1 MRFRDCF
8 KRQWLLVGIVL
19 ALGIRA
25 ETQDLDRAD
34 HVLIPQ
40 SRVFA
45 YTAEQQ
51 GAIRVYEVDA
61 DISMVESAA
70 VTTLTIHI
78 ENMTSVRQEAE
89 LLLPV
94 PAGAA
99 VSGFAYDGPGLMTSA
114 QVLPIEEA
122 IRIYNQL
129 VAQIRDPAL
138 VEFVGYNLIRTSI
151 FPVEAGARQQ
161 VVITYEHLCQVQDNR
176 VDYILPRTESLQYQ
190 IPWTIK
196 ANIRS
201 AQAISTVYSPSH
213 VVYTFRVSDHEVSV
227 MIESEAKFTPGPFQ
241 MSYVVQAEDIAASV
255 LAYPDRT
262 GNGGYFLLLAGVP
275 EVNAPPEDSNRIRR
289 ELTLV
294 IDKSGSMSGN
304 KIVQAKDAAMQVIE
318 GLDLGEAFNVILYD
332 NSLQILSSEP
342 LIKTGQ
348 TTLQAYDYIN
358 SANAGG
364 STNLYGALE
373 LALAQ
378 EPIADML
385 AIVLFLTDGLPT
397 SGNTNEVDIRNLVT
411 TANPFER
418 RVFTFGVGY
427 DVNAQLLDA
436 LAEQSRGRATFVLP
450 DESVETKVAEVFGTL
465 AGPVLTDPHLRI
477 LDGQGQEAVGR
488 TLDVLPTV
496 LKDLFAG
503 DRLVVLGRYVGSEEL
518 IFELTGNYLGEQRTF
533 QFGFD
538 PNQAD
543 VRNGFV
549 PRLWASRK
557 IAEMIAQI
565 QILGADPSLTENDP
579 RVTELATSI
588 IALSTEFGIITEYTA
603 FLASEGTDLSNAA
616 DILGQTAGNLAQ
628 GAAGRSGGGSV
639 GQSINNIMQRSQDVL
654 NRDSSYL
661 NSSMERT
668 RIVNVQ
674 QANDLTFFFKDGW
687 WIDSR
692 LADIQDQLEPDQTV
706 VFGTDEF
713 LEVALNL
720 ALENRQGALAFAQD
734 IVMLVG
740 EEIVMIDIPQDIEE
754 PYEPEDPSDLDSP
767 GSGSSGTRRGR

>member
-1 MRFRDCF
+1 MRFKDCF
-8 KRQWLLVGIVL
+8 RFQVFLVTSVLVL
-19 ALGIRA
+19 AVTVG
-25 ETQDLDRAD
+25 TQGQDRAD

-45 YTAEQQ
+45 YTAVQQ
-51 GAIRVYEVDA
+51 GAIRVYEVNA
-61 DISMVESAA
+61 DISLVESAA
-70 VTTLTIHI
+70 VTTLTMRI
-78 ENMTSVRQEAE
+78 ENMTNARQEAE

-94 PAGAA
+94 PPGAA
-99 VSGFAYDGPGLMTSA
+99 VSGFAYDGPGPMTSA

-122 IRIYNQL
+122 RRIYNGL

-138 VEFVGYNLIRTSI
+138 AEFVGYNLIRTSV
-151 FPVEAGARQQ
+151 FPVEARARQQ
-161 VVITYEHLCQVQDNR
+161 VVITYEHICPVQDNR
-176 VDYILPRTESLQYQ
+176 VDYVLPRTESLQYQ

-196 ANIRS
+196 ADIRS

-213 VVYTFRVSDHEVSV
+213 VVYAFRISDHEISV

-241 MSYVVQAEDIAASV
+241 MSYVVQADDIAASV
-255 LAYPDRT
+255 LAYPDGT
-262 GNGGYFLLLAGVP
+262 GHGGYFLLLAGVP
-275 EVNAPPEDSNRIRR
+275 EVNAPPEDSNGIKR

-332 NSLQILSSEP
+332 SGLQMLSSEP

-348 TTLQAYDYIN
+348 TTLQAYDYI
-358 SANAGG
+358 SAVNAGG
-364 STNLYGALE
+364 STNLYGAME

-378 EPIADML
+378 EPVAHML

-411 TANPFER
+411 TGNPYER

-436 LAEQSRGRATFVLP
+436 LAEQSRARATFVLP

-465 AGPVLTDPHLRI
+465 AGPVLADPSLFI
-477 LDGQGQEAVGR
+477 LDAEGNEAVGR

-503 DRLVVLGRYVGSEEL
+503 DRLVVLGRYLGSDEL
-518 IFELTGNYLGEQRTF
+518 VFELTGNYLGEQRSF
-533 QFGFD
+533 QFEFD

-543 VRNGFV
+543 LRNGFV

-557 IAEMIAQI
+557 VAELIDQI
-565 QILGADPSLTENDP
+565 QILGADPGLTQNDP
-579 RVTELATSI
+579 RVTELTTSI

-603 FLASEGTDLSNAA
+603 FLALEGTELSNAA
-616 DILGQTAGNLAQ
+616 ELLGQTAGNLAQ
-628 GAAGRSGGGSV
+628 GAGDRSGSGSV
-639 GQSINNIMQRSQDVL
+639 SQSMNNAMQRSQDVL

-668 RIVNVQ
+668 RIVNAQ

-692 LADIQDQLEPDQTV
+692 LADIQDQLVPDRTV
-706 VFGTDEF
+706 VFGTGEF
-713 LEVALNL
+713 FDVALSL

-734 IVMLVG
+734 IVILVG
-740 EEIVMIDIPQDIEE
+740 ETIVLIDIPEDIEE
-754 PYEPEDPSDLDSP
+754 SYEPEDPWELDSP
-767 GSGSSGTRRGR
+767 GSGGSGGRRGR

>member
-1 MRFRDCF
+1 M
-8 KRQWLLVGIVL
+8 WIVLVSVVGIQ
-19 ALGIRA
+19 A
-25 ETQDLDRAD
+25 QDLDRAD

-61 DISMVESAA
+61 DISLVESAA
-70 VTTLTIHI
+70 VTTLTMRI
-78 ENMTSVRQEAE
+78 ENMTGTRQEAE

-94 PAGAA
+94 PPGAA
-99 VSGFAYDGPGLMTSA
+99 VSGFAYDGPGPMTSA
-114 QVLPIEEA
+114 QVLPTEEA
-122 IRIYNQL
+122 LRIYNQL

-138 VEFVGYNLIRTSI
+138 AEFVGYNLIRTSV
-151 FPVEAGARQQ
+151 FPVEARARQQ
-161 VVITYEHLCQVQDNR
+161 VVITYEHICPVQDNR
-176 VDYILPRTESLQYQ
+176 VDYALPRTESLQYQ
-190 IPWTIK
+190 IPWTIR
-196 ANIRS
+196 ADIRS

-213 VVYTFRVSDHEVSV
+213 VVYAFRISDHEVSV
-227 MIESEAKFTPGPFQ
+227 MIESEARFTPGPFQ
-241 MSYVVQAEDIAASV
+241 MSYVVQADDIAASV
-255 LAYPDRT
+255 LAYPDEA

-275 EVNAPPEDSNRIRR
+275 EVNAPPGDSNSIQR

-304 KIVQAKDAAMQVIE
+304 KIVQARDAAMQVIE

-332 NSLQILSSEP
+332 NSLQMLSSEP
-342 LIKTGQ
+342 LIKSAQ
-348 TTLQAYDYIN
+348 TTMQAYDYIG
-358 SANAGG
+358 AVRAQGG
-364 STNLYGALE
+364 TNLYGALDQ
-373 LALAQ
+373 ALAQ
-378 EPIADML
+378 EPAAGML
-385 AIVLFLTDGLPT
+385 PLVLFLTDGLPT
-397 SGNTNEVDIRNLVT
+397 AGNTNEVDIRNLVT
-411 TANPFER
+411 TGNPYER

-436 LAEQSRGRATFVLP
+436 LAEQSRARATFVLP

-465 AGPVLTDPHLRI
+465 AGPVLADPHLSI
-477 LDGQGQEAVGR
+477 LDEQGQAAVGR

-503 DRLVVLGRYVGSEEL
+503 DRLVVLGRYLSGDEL
-518 IFELTGNYLGEQRTF
+518 VFELTGNYLGEQRSF
-533 QFGFD
+533 QFGFA

-543 VRNGFV
+543 LRNGFI

-557 IAEMIAQI
+557 VAELIDQI
-565 QILGADPSLTENDP
+565 QILGADPGLTENDP
-579 RVTELATSI
+579 RVTELTTSI

-603 FLASEGTDLSNAA
+603 FLALEGTELSNAA
-616 DILGQTAGNLAQ
+616 QLLGQTAGNLAR
-628 GAAGRSGGGSV
+628 GASDRSGSGAVS
-639 GQSINNIMQRSQDVL
+639 QSMNNAMQRSQDVL

-668 RIVNVQ
+668 RIVNAQ

-692 LADIQDQLEPDQTV
+692 LADIQDQLEPDRTV

-713 LEVALNL
+713 FDVALNL
-720 ALENRQGALAFAQD
+720 SLENRQGALAFAQD
-734 IVMLVG
+734 TVILVG
-740 EEIVMIDIPQDIEE
+740 EMIVLIDVPEDIEE
-754 PYEPEDPSDLDSP
+754 PYEPEDPWELDSP
-767 GSGSSGTRRGR
+767 GSGSGGARRGR

>member
-1 MRFRDCF
+1 V
-8 KRQWLLVGIVL
+8 LVL
-19 ALGIRA
+19 AVTVG
-25 ETQDLDRAD
+25 TQGQDRAD

-45 YTAEQQ
+45 YTAVQQ
-51 GAIRVYEVDA
+51 GAIRVYEVNA
-61 DISMVESAA
+61 DISLVESAA
-70 VTTLTIHI
+70 VTTLTMRI
-78 ENMTSVRQEAE
+78 ENMTNARQEAE

-94 PAGAA
+94 PPGAA
-99 VSGFAYDGPGLMTSA
+99 VSGFAYDGPGPMTSA

-122 IRIYNQL
+122 RRIYNGL

-138 VEFVGYNLIRTSI
+138 AEFVGYNLIRTSV
-151 FPVEAGARQQ
+151 FPVEARARQQ
-161 VVITYEHLCQVQDNR
+161 VVITYEHICPVQDNR
-176 VDYILPRTESLQYQ
+176 VDYVLPRTESLQYQ

-196 ANIRS
+196 ADIRS

-213 VVYTFRVSDHEVSV
+213 VVYAFRISDHEISV

-241 MSYVVQAEDIAASV
+241 MSYVVQADDIAASV
-255 LAYPDRT
+255 LAYPDGT
-262 GNGGYFLLLAGVP
+262 GHGGYFLLLAGVP
-275 EVNAPPEDSNRIRR
+275 EVNAPPEDSNGIKR

-332 NSLQILSSEP
+332 SGLQMLSSEP

-348 TTLQAYDYIN
+348 TTLQAYDYI
-358 SANAGG
+358 SAVNAGG
-364 STNLYGALE
+364 STNLYGAME

-378 EPIADML
+378 EPVAHML

-411 TANPFER
+411 TGNPYER

-436 LAEQSRGRATFVLP
+436 LAEQSRARATFVLP

-465 AGPVLTDPHLRI
+465 AGPVLADPSLFI
-477 LDGQGQEAVGR
+477 LDAEGNEAVGR

-503 DRLVVLGRYVGSEEL
+503 DRLVVLGRYLGSDEL
-518 IFELTGNYLGEQRTF
+518 VFELTGNYLGEQRSF
-533 QFGFD
+533 QFEFD

-543 VRNGFV
+543 LRNGFV

-557 IAEMIAQI
+557 VAELIDQI
-565 QILGADPSLTENDP
+565 QILGADPGLTQNDP
-579 RVTELATSI
+579 RVTELTTSI

-603 FLASEGTDLSNAA
+603 FLALEGTELSNAA
-616 DILGQTAGNLAQ
+616 ELLGQTAGNLAQ
-628 GAAGRSGGGSV
+628 GAGDRSGSGSV
-639 GQSINNIMQRSQDVL
+639 SQSMNNAMQRSQDVL

-668 RIVNVQ
+668 RIVNAQ

-692 LADIQDQLEPDQTV
+692 LADIQDQLVPDRTV
-706 VFGTDEF
+706 VFGTGEF
-713 LEVALNL
+713 FDVALSL

-734 IVMLVG
+734 IVILVG
-740 EEIVMIDIPQDIEE
+740 ETIVLIDIPEDIEE
-754 PYEPEDPSDLDSP
+754 SYEPEDPWELDSP
-767 GSGSSGTRRGR
+767 GSGGSGGRRGR

>member
-1 MRFRDCF
+1 MKALKAIICI
-8 KRQWLLVGIVL
+8 GII
-19 ALGIRA
+19 AFMTIPA
-25 ETQDLDRAD
+25 KSQDLDRAD

-99 VSGFAYDGPGLMTSA
+99 VSGFAYDGPGVMTSA

-129 VAQIRDPAL
+129 MAQIRDPAL

-151 FPVEAGARQQ
+151 FPVEAHARQQ

-196 ANIRS
+196 ANICS

-213 VVYTFRVSDHEVSV
+213 MVYTFRVSDNEVSV

-241 MSYVVQAEDIAASV
+241 MSYIVQAEDIAASV
-255 LAYPDRT
+255 LAYPDNT

-275 EVNAPPEDSNRIRR
+275 EVNIPPEDSNGIRR

-304 KIVQAKDAAMQVIE
+304 KIVQARDAAMQVIE
-318 GLDLGEAFNVILYD
+318 GLDPGEAFNVILYD
-332 NSLQILSSEP
+332 NSLQILSPEP

-348 TTLQAYDYIN
+348 TTLRAYDYI
-358 SANAGG
+358 SAVNAGG

-397 SGNTNEVDIRNLVT
+397 SGNTNEVNIRNLVT

-450 DESVETKVAEVFGTL
+450 DESVEAKVAEVFGTL
-465 AGPVLTDPHLRI
+465 AGPVLADPNLRI

-496 LKDLFAG
+496 LRDLFAG
-503 DRLVVLGRYVGSEEL
+503 DRLVVLGRYIGGEEL
-518 IFELTGNYLGEQRTF
+518 IFELTGNYLGEHRTF

-543 VRNGFV
+543 VRNSFV

-557 IAEMIAQI
+557 IAEMITQI
-565 QILGADPSLTENDP
+565 QILGADPTLTEDDP
-579 RVTELATSI
+579 RVRELATSI

-603 FLASEGTDLSNAA
+603 FLAQEGTELGNAA
-616 DILGQTAGNLAQ
+616 ELIGQTAGNLAAGM
-628 GAAGRSGGGSV
+628 GARTGGYSV
-639 GQSINNIMQRSQDVL
+639 GQTINNAMQRSQDVL

-668 RIVNVQ
+668 RIVNTQ

-713 LEVALNL
+713 MDVALSL

-734 IVMLVG
+734 VVILVG
-740 EEIVMIDIPQDIEE
+740 EMIVMIDIPADIEE
-754 PYEPEDPSDLDSP
+754 PYEPEDPWELDSP
-767 GSGSSGTRRGR
+767 GSGVSGGRGGR

>member
-1 MRFRDCF
+1 MRR
-8 KRQWLLVGIVL
+8 KNLVGRQWIWLEIVL
-19 ALGIRA
+19 ALVVTVEA
-25 ETQDLDRAD
+25 QDLDQAD

-51 GAIRVYEVDA
+51 GAIRVYEVNA
-61 DISMVESAA
+61 DIILVESAA
-70 VTTLTIHI
+70 VTTLTIRI
-78 ENMTSVRQEAE
+78 ENMTSIRQEAE

-94 PAGAA
+94 PPGAA
-99 VSGFAYDGPGLMTSA
+99 VSGFAYDGPGPMTSA

-122 IRIYNQL
+122 QRIYNGL
-129 VAQIRDPAL
+129 VAKIRDPAL
-138 VEFVGYNLIRTSI
+138 AEFVGYNLVRTSI
-151 FPVEAGARQQ
+151 FPVEARARQV
-161 VVITYEHLCQVQDNR
+161 VVITYEHICSVQNNR
-176 VDYILPRTESLQYQ
+176 VDYMLPRTESLQYQ

-196 ANIRS
+196 ADIRS

-213 VVYTFRVSDHEVSV
+213 VVYAYRVSDFEISV

-241 MSYVVQAEDIAASV
+241 MSYIIQADDIAASV
-255 LAYPDRT
+255 LAYPDRM

-275 EVNAPPEDSNRIRR
+275 EVNAPPEDGNGIQR

-304 KIVQAKDAAMQVIE
+304 KITQAKDAALQVIE

-332 NSLQILSSEP
+332 NSLQMLSREP
-342 LIKTGQ
+342 LIKTAQ
-348 TTLQAYDYIN
+348 TTLQAYDYVG
-358 SANAGG
+358 AVRAGG
-364 STNLYGALE
+364 GTNLYGALE
-373 LALAQ
+373 LALAA
-378 EPIADML
+378 EPSADML

-397 SGNTNEVDIRNLVT
+397 AGNTNEVDIRNLVT
-411 TANPFER
+411 TGNPYER
-418 RVFTFGVGY
+418 RVFTFGVGF

-436 LAEQSRGRATFVLP
+436 LAEQSRARATFVLP

-465 AGPVLTDPHLRI
+465 AGPVLADPQLFI
-477 LDGQGQEAVGR
+477 LDTQGQEAVGR

-503 DRLVVLGRYVGSEEL
+503 DRLVVLGRYLGGDEL
-518 IFELTGNYLGEQRTF
+518 VFELTGNYLGEPRSF

-543 VRNGFV
+543 MRNGFV

-557 IAEMIAQI
+557 IAEMITQI
-565 QILGADPSLTENDP
+565 QVLGADPILNEDDP
-579 RVTELATSI
+579 RIAELTTSI

-603 FLASEGTDLSNAA
+603 FLALEGTELSNAA
-616 DILGQTAGNLAQ
+616 DLLGQTAGNLAR
-628 GAAGRSGGGSV
+628 GAGARSGSESV
-639 GQSINNIMQRSQDVL
+639 SQSMNNAMQRSQDVL

-668 RIVNVQ
+668 RIVNAQ

-692 LADIQDQLEPDQTV
+692 LADIQDQIQPDRTV
-706 VFGTDEF
+706 VFGTDAF
-713 LEVALNL
+713 LDVALNL

-740 EEIVMIDIPQDIEE
+740 DEIVLIDVPEDIEE
-754 PYEPEDPSDLDSP
+754 AYEPEDPWELDSP
-767 GSGSSGTRRGR
+767 GSGGGGARRGR

>member
-1 MRFRDCF
+1 MRFRNCF
-8 KRQWLLVGIVL
+8 KRQLILVEIML
-19 ALGIRA
+19 ALA
-25 ETQDLDRAD
+25 VTAKAQDLDRAD

-51 GAIRVYEVDA
+51 GEIRVYEVDA
-61 DISMVESAA
+61 DISMVESTA
-70 VTTLTIHI
+70 VTTLTIRI

-94 PAGAA
+94 PAGAV
-99 VSGFAYDGPGLMTSA
+99 VSGFAYDGPGPMTSA
-114 QVLPIEEA
+114 KVLPIEEA
-122 IRIYNQL
+122 NRIYNQL

-151 FPVEAGARQQ
+151 FPVEAWARQQ
-161 VVITYEHLCQVQDNR
+161 VVITYEHICQVQDNR

-213 VVYTFRVSDHEVSV
+213 MVYTYRVSDHEVSV

-241 MSYVVQAEDIAASV
+241 MSYVVQAEDISASV
-255 LAYPDRT
+255 LAYPDGT
-262 GNGGYFLLLAGVP
+262 NNGGYFLLLAGVP
-275 EVNAPPEDSNRIRR
+275 EVNAPPEDSNGIQR

-332 NSLQILSSEP
+332 SSLQIFSSEP
-342 LIKTGQ
+342 LIKTAQ
-348 TTLQAYDYIN
+348 TTLQAYDFIG
-358 SANAGG
+358 AVNAGG
-364 STNLYGALE
+364 TTNLYGALE

-378 EPIADML
+378 KPIADML

-397 SGNTNEVDIRNLVT
+397 FGNTNEVDIRNLVT

-436 LAEQSRGRATFVLP
+436 LAEQSRARATFVLP
-450 DESVETKVAEVFGTL
+450 DESVEAKVAEVFGSL
-465 AGPVLTDPHLRI
+465 AGPVLSDPNLRI
-477 LDGQGQEAVGR
+477 LDEQGQEAVGR
-488 TLDVLPTV
+488 TLDVLPTL

-503 DRLVVLGRYVGSEEL
+503 DRLVVLGRYLGRDEL
-518 IFELTGNYLGEQRTF
+518 IFELTGNYLGEQRSF

-557 IAEMIAQI
+557 IAEMITQI

-579 RVTELATSI
+579 RLTELATTI
-588 IALSTEFGIITEYTA
+588 IALSTEFGIITDYTA
-603 FLASEGTDLSNAA
+603 FLAQEGTDLSNAEEL
-616 DILGQTAGNLAQ
+616 LGQTADNLAA
-628 GAAGRSGGGSV
+628 GARGRAGGYSV
-639 GQSINNIMQRSQDVL
+639 GQSINNAMQRSQDVL

-661 NSSMERT
+661 NSSMERI
-668 RIVNVQ
+668 RIVNTQ
-674 QANDLTFFFKDGW
+674 QANDLTFFFKDSS

-692 LADIQDQLEPDQTV
+692 LSDIQDELVPDLTV

-713 LEVALNL
+713 MDVALNL
-720 ALENRQGALAFAQD
+720 AQDNRQGALAFAQD

-740 EEIVMIDIPQDIEE
+740 EMIVLIDIPEDIEE
-754 PYEPEDPSDLDSP
+754 PYAPEDPWELDSP
-767 GSGSSGTRRGR
+767 GSGGTGGRGGR

>member
-1 MRFRDCF
+1 MKTLKAIICI
-8 KRQWLLVGIVL
+8 GIIAVMTISVK
-19 ALGIRA
+19 A
-25 ETQDLDRAD
+25 QDLDQAD

-61 DISMVESAA
+61 DISIVESAA

-99 VSGFAYDGPGLMTSA
+99 VSGFAYDGPGPMTSA
-114 QVLPIEEA
+114 KILPIEEA

-129 VAQIRDPAL
+129 VAKIRDPAL

-161 VVITYEHLCQVQDNR
+161 VVITYEHICQVQDNR

-190 IPWTIK
+190 VPWTIK

-213 VVYTFRVSDHEVSV
+213 LVYALRISDNEVSV
-227 MIESEAKFTPGPFQ
+227 MIESEAKFTPGSFQ

-255 LAYPDRT
+255 LAYPDKT
-262 GNGGYFLLLAGVP
+262 GNGGYFMLLAGVP
-275 EVNAPPEDSNRIRR
+275 EVNTSHDDSNSILR

-304 KIVQAKDAAMQVIE
+304 KIVQARDAAMQVIE
-318 GLDLGEAFNVILYD
+318 GLDPGEAFNVILYD
-332 NSLQILSSEP
+332 DNLQIFSPEP
-342 LIKTGQ
+342 LIKTAQ
-348 TTLQAYDYIN
+348 TTFQAYDYIG
-358 SANAGG
+358 AVNAGG
-364 STNLYGALE
+364 MTNLYGALE
-373 LALAQ
+373 LALTQ

-385 AIVLFLTDGLPT
+385 SIVLFLTDGLPT
-397 SGNTNEVDIRNLVT
+397 YGNINEVDIRNLVT
-411 TANPFER
+411 SANPFER

-436 LAEQSRGRATFVLP
+436 LAELSRGRATFVLP
-450 DESVETKVAEVFGTL
+450 DENVEAKVAEVFGTL
-465 AGPVLTDPHLRI
+465 AGPVLADPNLRI

-543 VRNGFV
+543 VRNSFV
-549 PRLWASRK
+549 PRLWAGRK
-557 IAEMIAQI
+557 IAEMISQI
-565 QILGADPSLTENDP
+565 QILGADPSLTEDDP
-579 RVTELATSI
+579 RVRELATSI

-603 FLASEGTDLSNAA
+603 FLAQEGTELGNAA
-616 DILGQTAGNLAQ
+616 ELIGQTAGNLAA
-628 GAAGRSGGGSV
+628 GAAGRTGGYSV
-639 GQSINNIMQRSQDVL
+639 GQTINNAMQRSQDVL

-668 RIVNVQ
+668 RIVNTQ

-692 LADIQDQLEPDQTV
+692 LADIQEQLEPDQTV

-713 LEVALNL
+713 MDVALSL

-734 IVMLVG
+734 IVILVG
-740 EEIVMIDIPQDIEE
+740 EMIVMIDIPADIEE
-754 PYEPEDPSDLDSP
+754 PYEPEDPWELDSP
-767 GSGSSGTRRGR
+767 GSGVSGGRGGR